1 MNAEK
6 EKNDI
11 ESKENQ
17 PPASNENGLSDTTDL
32 VVNDDWKTQ
41 NGHNDKTAN
50 NVEYQKV
57 MERLNNQKAVDKIT
71 LDYPELGLADY
82 SSMMSVDPNI
92 ARTGTNGNVFDG
104 GKNQGLGSGSL
115 NGLTPLNKSQIISR
129 RLKLDLRNESEIPI
143 AGRLKRAMVIFKSLR

>member
-1 MNAEK
+1 
-6 EKNDI
+6 
-11 ESKENQ
+11 
-17 PPASNENGLSDTTDL
+17 
-32 VVNDDWKTQ
+32 
-41 NGHNDKTAN
+41 
-50 NVEYQKV
+50 